1 MHTCLE
7 LAFKAKIDF
16 VLIQEPWIA
25 EDNIGT
31 VSHPAYIAILPP
43 RKENVRPRVAIYARK
58 DTKYSYTARPD
69 ITADPDILVLQISGP
84 GLEPFQ
90 LINLYN
96 ERDLEKDG
104 GDYTIERSLQ
114 HLKPEKRTII
124 CGDFNAHHSWW
135 NSTISNPTRCT
146 ELIPW
151 LERYGFELKNTED
164 QATFKRSNA
173 NNLSVIDLTFAISD
187 MEADIDN

>member
-1 MHTCLE
+1 MSIRDNSNAKIEIIQHNIARLPPVMHTCLE
-7 LAFKAKIDF
+7 LAHKAKIDF
-16 VLIQEPWIA
+16 ILIQEPWMA

-58 DTKYSYTARPD
+58 DTKYSYIARPD

-96 ERDLEKDG
+96 EKDLENNSR
-104 GDYTIERSLQ
+104 DYTIERSL
-114 HLKPEKRTII
+114 
-124 CGDFNAHHSWW
+124 
-135 NSTISNPTRCT
+135 
-146 ELIPW
+146 
-151 LERYGFELKNTED
+151 
-164 QATFKRSNA
+164 
-173 NNLSVIDLTFAISD
+173 
-187 MEADIDN
+187 